1 MTSAQ
6 GQSCECPTYRV
17 CCYSPSTPQSFFRS
31 WFRSVRETWSLFF
44 LCHWRL
50 APSLSREIAI
60 QDLLL
65 TFCTNH
71 KDLLVKLWRLSIAA
85 QLQPCAP
92 SRIFDREVQHKAF
105 SLCHLWALL
114 KTKITRRLSSMRQQP
129 LQLQWSSKAHQTDAD
144 HKKKLPVLLMVT
156 NCSSFMQVLFHAFSY
171 NETVLF
177 FQSHPRMW

>member
-1 MTSAQ
+1 
-6 GQSCECPTYRV
+6 
-17 CCYSPSTPQSFFRS
+17 
-31 WFRSVRETWSLFF
+31 
-44 LCHWRL
+44 
-50 APSLSREIAI
+50 
-60 QDLLL
+60 
-65 TFCTNH
+65 
-71 KDLLVKLWRLSIAA
+71 
-85 QLQPCAP
+85 
-92 SRIFDREVQHKAF
+92 
-105 SLCHLWALL
+105 L